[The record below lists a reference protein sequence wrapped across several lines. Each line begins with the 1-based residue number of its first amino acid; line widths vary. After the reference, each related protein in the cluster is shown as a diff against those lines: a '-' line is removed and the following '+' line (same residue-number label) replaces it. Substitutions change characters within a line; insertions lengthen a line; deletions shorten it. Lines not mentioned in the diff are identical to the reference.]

1 MVKME
6 AGGNTAIRKV
16 RVGIQKK
23 SLDMRITENRTLT
36 DLRRQVNELDTIK
49 ARL

>member
-6 AGGNTAIRKV
+6 AGGNTARRKV
-16 RVGIQKK
+16 RVSIQKK
-23 SLDMRITENRTLT
+23 SLDMRITENRTST